1 MINGKVLYKK
11 LMGMSTMCYSY
22 PKPLPRLEGALAINN
37 LLQGATRAF
46 QGQVTGPES
55 FAVDENGKLYLKA
68 ACM

>member
-55 FAVDENGKLYLKA
+55 FAVDENGKFVYK
-68 ACM
+68 